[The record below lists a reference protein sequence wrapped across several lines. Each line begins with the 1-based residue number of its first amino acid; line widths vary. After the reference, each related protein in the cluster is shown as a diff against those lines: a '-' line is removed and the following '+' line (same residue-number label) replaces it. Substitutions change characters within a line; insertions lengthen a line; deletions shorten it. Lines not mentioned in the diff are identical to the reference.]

1 MSEFQISRTDP
12 TNTRLVEDPAIA
24 DVQSLQDGEALVR
37 VDRFGLSANNVTYV
51 VLGDRLGYWG
61 FFPAHDDAA
70 GEWGVMPVW
79 GFGDVVAS
87 CADNLREGER
97 LFGYFPPA
105 THLRLRP
112 EGEPGRPVR
121 DGAPHRAELPST
133 YNSYLRVLDEPG
145 YDPADDDLRMLLFP
159 LHITAWA
166 LWEQLRGEG
175 WYDAEQVVI
184 VSASSKTALGVA
196 HALHLDE
203 TSPRVV
209 GITSPRNRTFVEGL
223 GLYDEVLEY
232 GDVEASLAHRP
243 SVVIDM
249 SGNGVVLGGLHRHL
263 GDDMRRSLNVGL
275 THWEDTS
282 GGGSDLIRERS
293 EMFFAPSVIAAR
305 HQEWGPQ
312 EYARR
317 TSEFLAGA
325 LEAGRGWLRVER
337 SDGLDTLDAL
347 YSAVRDGSAAP
358 DRGFVI
364 APIAP
369 IAP

>member
-12 TNTRLVEDPAIA
+12 TRTRVVEAAGIA
-24 DVQSLQDGEALVR
+24 DESSLQDGEALVR

-61 FFPAHDDAA
+61 FFPAHDDPD
-70 GEWGVMPVW
+70 GEWGLMPVW

-87 CADNLREGER
+87 RADNLVEGER

-112 EGEPGRPVR
+112 EGASDRPVR
-121 DGAPHRAELPST
+121 DAAPHRAELPSS
-133 YNSYLRVLDEPG
+133 YNSYLRVLDEVG
-145 YDPADDDLRMLLFP
+145 YDRADDDLRMLLFP

-175 WYDAEQVVI
+175 WYGAEQVVI

-196 HALHLDE
+196 HALRLDE

-209 GITSPRNRTFVEGL
+209 GITSARNRAFVESL
-223 GLYDEVLEY
+223 GLYDEVIEY
-232 GDVEASLAHRP
+232 DVVEATLAHRP
-243 SVVIDM
+243 SVVVDM
-249 SGNGVVLGGLHRHL
+249 SGNGAVLGGLHRHL
-263 GDDMRRSLNVGL
+263 GDDMRHSLNVGL
-275 THWEDTS
+275 THWEDS
-282 GGGSDLIRERS
+282 GGGGSDLIRERS
-293 EMFFAPSVIAAR
+293 EMFFAPSVITAR
-305 HQEWGPQ
+305 HQEWGAQ

-317 TSEFLAGA
+317 TGEFLTGA
-325 LEAGRGWLRVER
+325 LEAGRDWLQIEH
-337 SDGLDTLDAL
+337 SEGLDTLDAL
-347 YSAVRDGSAAP
+347 YSSVRDGSAAP

-364 APIAP
+364 AP
-369 IAP
+369 